1 MKWGTHNKV
10 AKHFGKHVASH
21 LKDAGKK
28 GLIGLIH
35 KNPLGKM
42 IPEEELGRGIDA
54 LSGVAQSALERMI
67 NK

>member
-1 MKWGTHNKV
+1 MKWGTHNQV
-10 AKHFGKHVASH
+10 AKHLGRHIGSH

-28 GLIGLIH
+28 GLIGMIR
-35 KNPLGKM
+35 KNPLGKI

-54 LSGVAQSALERMI
+54 LSGVAESALQKML